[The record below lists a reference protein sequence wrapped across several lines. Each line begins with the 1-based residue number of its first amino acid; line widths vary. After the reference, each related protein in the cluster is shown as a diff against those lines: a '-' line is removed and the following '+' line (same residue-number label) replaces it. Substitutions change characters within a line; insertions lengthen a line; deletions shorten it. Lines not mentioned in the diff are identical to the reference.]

1 MKNLQSNVLMN
12 LPLMKILIHLVLQNK
27 RSNHN
32 TLEDNITT
40 LKGDMIVVKNFMMQ
54 EIINITQRIKN
65 VAWKICRDEVDH
77 LKEENNSKNEIILRS
92 CPKIFLVL
100 LLLQKYNSNVE
111 RWRKYQVVLMT
122 CSIKFHQ
129 GGFT

>member
-1 MKNLQSNVLMN
+1 MKNLKSNVLMN

-40 LKGDMIVVKNFMMQ
+40 LKADMIVMKNFMMQ

-65 VAWKICRDEVDH
+65 VA
-77 LKEENNSKNEIILRS
+77 
-92 CPKIFLVL
+92 
-100 LLLQKYNSNVE
+100 
-111 RWRKYQVVLMT
+111 
-122 CSIKFHQ
+122 
-129 GGFT
+129 

>member
-27 RSNHN
+27 RSNHS

-65 VAWKICRDEVDH
+65 VA
-77 LKEENNSKNEIILRS
+77 
-92 CPKIFLVL
+92 
-100 LLLQKYNSNVE
+100 
-111 RWRKYQVVLMT
+111 
-122 CSIKFHQ
+122 
-129 GGFT
+129 

>member
-40 LKGDMIVVKNFMMQ
+40 LKADMIVMKNFMMQ

-65 VAWKICRDEVDH
+65 VA
-77 LKEENNSKNEIILRS
+77 
-92 CPKIFLVL
+92 
-100 LLLQKYNSNVE
+100 
-111 RWRKYQVVLMT
+111 
-122 CSIKFHQ
+122 
-129 GGFT
+129 

>member
-40 LKGDMIVVKNFMMQ
+40 LKADMIVMKNFMMQ
-54 EIINITQRIKN
+54 EIIDITQRIKN
-65 VAWKICRDEVDH
+65 VA
-77 LKEENNSKNEIILRS
+77 
-92 CPKIFLVL
+92 
-100 LLLQKYNSNVE
+100 
-111 RWRKYQVVLMT
+111 
-122 CSIKFHQ
+122 
-129 GGFT
+129 

>member
-1 MKNLQSNVLMN
+1 MN

-65 VAWKICRDEVDH
+65 VA
-77 LKEENNSKNEIILRS
+77 
-92 CPKIFLVL
+92 
-100 LLLQKYNSNVE
+100 
-111 RWRKYQVVLMT
+111 
-122 CSIKFHQ
+122 
-129 GGFT
+129 

>member
-40 LKGDMIVVKNFMMQ
+40 LKADMIVMKNFMMQ
-54 EIINITQRIKN
+54 KIINITQRIKN
-65 VAWKICRDEVDH
+65 VA
-77 LKEENNSKNEIILRS
+77 
-92 CPKIFLVL
+92 
-100 LLLQKYNSNVE
+100 
-111 RWRKYQVVLMT
+111 
-122 CSIKFHQ
+122 
-129 GGFT
+129 

>member
-1 MKNLQSNVLMN
+1 MN

-40 LKGDMIVVKNFMMQ
+40 LKADMIVMKNFMMQ

-65 VAWKICRDEVDH
+65 VA
-77 LKEENNSKNEIILRS
+77 
-92 CPKIFLVL
+92 
-100 LLLQKYNSNVE
+100 
-111 RWRKYQVVLMT
+111 
-122 CSIKFHQ
+122 
-129 GGFT
+129 